1 MQNITELLQ
10 KWETGDQMASD
21 ELFSLVYQDLQRIAR
36 RRLRGESP
44 LLTLQTTDLINE
56 SYFRL
61 AAQKNVRWANRSHF
75 YGIAAE
81 SMRRVLI
88 DHIKAKLRDKRGGQL
103 QKIALEDVS
112 SNEILII
119 DKPHELVALD
129 NALDLLATVD
139 SFQAEVVKQKF
150 FGGFKIEEIA
160 VNLDKSVA
168 TVNRAWKVAKL
179 WLNREISRQMQLS
192 SDR

>member
-1 MQNITELLQ
+1 MENITELLQ
-10 KWETGDQMASD
+10 RWESGNNTASD

-44 LLTLQTTDLINE
+44 HLSLQTTDLINE

-61 AAQKNVRWANRSHF
+61 ASQKNVHWANRSHF

-88 DHIKAKLRDKRGGQL
+88 DHIKTKLRDKRGGKL
-103 QKIALEDVS
+103 QKVS
-112 SNEILII
+112 LDYISSTESVFIEKPNE
-119 DKPHELVALD
+119 
-129 NALDLLATVD
+129 LLALSDAIDILAEVD
-139 SFQAEVVKQKF
+139 SFQAEVIKQKF

-160 VNLDKSVA
+160 ENLEVSVT
-168 TVNRAWKVAKL
+168 TVNRALKVAKL
-179 WLNREISRQMQLS
+179 WLNREISRLMSNNL
-192 SDR
+192 